1 MAKNT
6 TTSNTTVVAAAPA
19 ATKEVKKTAKKAETK
34 VEAVAPVAAVATETV
49 KKVTKKAETKVEAV
63 VAPVA
68 PVAVPA
74 ADASSD
80 ASVSWQDELKVVQNG
95 LESLIATA
103 RTLLSSTKRLQKQ
116 AEREIKDARKKS
128 KKTRKEVDG
137 ATRKPSAFEIPVPI
151 SSELATFLGKTEKNA
166 MECRANVNKAIWE
179 YIHTHNLSNKQII
192 NADAKLRKLL
202 NLAEGEEL
210 RIFTLQNKLKHHYP
224 KKA

>member
-6 TTSNTTVVAAAPA
+6 TTTTANTTAAAAPA
-19 ATKEVKKTAKKAETK
+19 KEVKKVAKKAEAK
-34 VEAVAPVAAVATETV
+34 VEAVAAPAPVAEV
-49 KKVTKKAETKVEAV
+49 KKVSKKAEAKVEAV
-63 VAPVA
+63 AAPVVA
-68 PVAVPA
+68 ATPVVAT
-74 ADASSD
+74 DASSD
-80 ASVSWQDELKVVQNG
+80 SSVSWQDELKAVQTG
-95 LESLIATA
+95 LESLITSA
-103 RTLLSSTKRLQKQ
+103 RTLLSATKRLQKQ

-151 SSELATFLGKTEKNA
+151 SAELAAFLGKTEKNA
-166 MECRANVNKAIWE
+166 MECRANVNKAIWD